1 MSTSWMCSSW
11 ENAQIHSLGSSRSF
25 SNTTSRTSSSD
36 SRHRT
41 LMSSQSPARNR
52 LFKAQANWLHFKL
65 QACWAPDFLL
75 SFTINNF
82 VHARTTLCYRA
93 DVTTSWTQWS
103 PVCVTQTFLSPPPS
117 PIFDFCRNTRNYR
130 GSSTY
135 KVLTNDFAC
144 YSRESVNIHNRDTR
158 RKLFKDCSSDNITSQ
173 WDSLPPLLW
182 LRANFLSIQK

>member
-1 MSTSWMCSSW
+1 MRSSW
-11 ENAQIHSLGSSRSF
+11 EDAQIHSLGSSSSF
-25 SNTTSRTSSSD
+25 SHTTSRTSSSD

-52 LFKAQANWLHFKL
+52 LFKAQANWLHFKITGL
-65 QACWAPDFLL
+65 LGTWFSPFLYYKQHWTL
-75 SFTINNF
+75 E
-82 VHARTTLCYRA
+82 RTTLCYRA
-93 DVTTSWTQWS
+93 DVTNFLDTME
-103 PVCVTQTFLSPPPS
+103 PCVTQTFCLLPPS

-144 YSRESVNIHNRDTR
+144 YSRESVNISTMETRGENFLKIALVITSHHNR
-158 RKLFKDCSSDNITSQ
+158 
-173 WDSLPPLLW
+173 DSLPPSLW